1 MTIKLSQR
9 LIDDLIDDAIAAGRA
24 AGLGVVPQPMYIQG
38 YAPVMDGAC
47 GFAWV
52 NVKPA
57 NSAVAKRL
65 VARGMARKDGY
76 YGGVTVWISDY
87 NQSMTRK
94 EAHARAFAATLAAAG
109 IRAYSASRMD

>member
-1 MTIKLSQR
+1 MKMTTDAVDKL
-9 LIDDLIDDAIAAGRA
+9 IEDAVAAGRA
-24 AGLGVVPQPMYIQG
+24 AGLAVVPQPMYIQG

-65 VARGMARKDGY
+65 IARGMARKDGY